1 MKKRSLILLAVT
13 LASLSIASCSSNEQE
28 SRRTSESSGV
38 TIPSSVSSSEP
49 SSSSESSSSSSS
61 SSSLSSSSQSS
72 SSRPSSSSS
81 SSSSSSAPKDT
92 PTAAIVTIT
101 NYFDETKQYA
111 LSFELSDGALKNDS
125 SSFSKDIAMFAF
137 GNAIANQ
144 TKTTINKF
152 YTDAGFDH
160 ISLSGTYDSEP
171 TKTSIAYAF
180 AHKTINGKDFISASI
195 RGFNYG
201 QEWFDNFNVG
211 LTGEH
216 NGFAARADIV
226 NTALK
231 SYLSE
236 NGYAKDNVQLLINGY
251 SRGGAVANLL
261 AKRVNDDVVA
271 KAENIY
277 AYTFEAP
284 KGALERG
291 EYNNIYNIISSGDII
306 TNFAPEAY
314 GFTRYGQDIDAYTAD
329 IDAKLAAY
337 DANLFLPP
345 MVDPETTN
353 DTVLAKAII
362 DNMVAYKNDPDDPTS
377 SKDVQTR
384 EAFVNNYQQSV
395 GYAITLF
402 MSLKTETVNS
412 LKEGL
417 NELGMMDKLGLITTE
432 DALYNF
438 LKPYIDAD
446 GVEYVDEELHTH
458 INNAVSFA
466 KGPGFAVVM
475 LAAGDG
481 VIERMIGLHT
491 PEVNYVL
498 LSNLQ
503 EQE

>member
-1 MKKRSLILLAVT
+1 MKKRSLLLLTIT
-13 LASLSIASCSSNEQE
+13 LASLTIASCANDTQE
-28 SRRTSESSGV
+28 SKRSSESSDA
-38 TIPSSVSSSEP
+38 TISSSVL
-49 SSSSESSSSSSS
+49 SSESSSSEESSSSMPSSSASSS
-61 SSSLSSSSQSS
+61 SSSGQKET
-72 SSRPSSSSS
+72 R
-81 SSSSSSAPKDT
+81 
-92 PTAAIVTIT
+92 TAATVSIT
-101 NYFDETKQYA
+101 NYFDNTKEYA
-111 LSFELSDGALKNDS
+111 LSFELSGDAVKNDS

-137 GNAIANQ
+137 GNALANQ

-160 ISLSGTYDSEP
+160 ISLSETYDSEP

-180 AHKTINGKDFISASI
+180 AHKTINGKDFISVSI

-231 SYLSE
+231 SYFSN

-261 AKRVNDDVVA
+261 AKRVNDDDVVA
-271 KAENIY
+271 KTENIY

-329 IDAKLAAY
+329 IDTKLAAY
-337 DANLFLPP
+337 DTNLFLPP
-345 MVDPETTN
+345 MMDPETTN
-353 DTVLAKAII
+353 DTALAKAII
-362 DNMVAYKNDPDDPTS
+362 DNLIAYENDPDDPTS
-377 SKDVQTR
+377 PKDVKTR
-384 EAFVNNYQQSV
+384 EAFVNNYQESV

-417 NELGMMDKLGLITTE
+417 NELGMMEKLGLLTTD
-432 DALYNF
+432 DALYDF

-446 GVEYVDEELHTH
+446 GVTYVDEELHAH
-458 INNAVSFA
+458 INNAVNFA
-466 KGPGFAVVM
+466 KGPGFTVVL